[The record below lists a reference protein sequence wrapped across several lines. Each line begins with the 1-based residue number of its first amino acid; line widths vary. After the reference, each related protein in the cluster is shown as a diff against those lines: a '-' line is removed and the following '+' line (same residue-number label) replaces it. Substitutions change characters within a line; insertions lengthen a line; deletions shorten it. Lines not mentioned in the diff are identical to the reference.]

1 MSNRTNVIIKN
12 NSIFLVAWHKGALPD
27 LKGQCVLATADLK
40 KTQKVFD
47 IPDGSITSIDITSIE
62 TSFKW

>member
-1 MSNRTNVIIKN
+1 MSNRTNVAIKN
-12 NSIFLVAWHKGALPD
+12 NSIFLVAWHKGALPV
-27 LKGQCVLATADLK
+27 LKGQCALATADLK